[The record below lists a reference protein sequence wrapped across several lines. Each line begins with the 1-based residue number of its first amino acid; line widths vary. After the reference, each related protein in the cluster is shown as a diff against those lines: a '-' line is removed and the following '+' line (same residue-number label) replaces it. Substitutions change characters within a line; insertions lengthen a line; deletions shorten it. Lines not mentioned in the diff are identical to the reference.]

1 MRVSPLGDEA
11 APVAGA
17 VAASQDLGL
26 GDVAPPGQDRLQA
39 VLLRIASERGEP
51 VERDAAADGV
61 EARLGDRE
69 RGCAVRD
76 VSGRAGEALGDG
88 GECVELSPGER
99 RIVLVGGG
107 EVAHDPGH
115 AAGVD
120 LRGLLG
126 RHAEPAHAGV
136 HLDVDGKAL
145 GKPGRGDGDLEP
157 RLARR
162 VLLRLGER
170 AQDEDPR
177 ICELGAKRRALL
189 RRRHAE
195 SAAPHLRARR
205 GRSRR
210 RRGHR
215 RPP

>member
-1 MRVSPLGDEA
+1 M
-11 APVAGA
+11 
-17 VAASQDLGL
+17 
-26 GDVAPPGQDRLQA
+26 
-39 VLLRIASERGEP
+39 
-51 VERDAAADGV
+51 
-61 EARLGDRE
+61 
-69 RGCAVRD
+69 
-76 VSGRAGEALGDG
+76 
-88 GECVELSPGER
+88 
-99 RIVLVGGG
+99 
-107 EVAHDPGH
+107 AHDPGH

-189 RRRHAE
+189 RRRDAE
-195 SAAPHLRARR
+195 SPRPTFERGAGAVERRR
-205 GRSRR
+205 GRR
-210 RRGHR
+210 H
-215 RPP
+215 PP